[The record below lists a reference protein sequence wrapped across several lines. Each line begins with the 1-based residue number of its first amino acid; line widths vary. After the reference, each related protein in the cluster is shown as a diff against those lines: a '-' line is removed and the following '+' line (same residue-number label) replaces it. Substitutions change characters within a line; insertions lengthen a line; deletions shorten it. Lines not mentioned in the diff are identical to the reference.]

1 MAFGEPPRPD
11 AAHGRPGRERAVM
24 SRQAEVETFFH
35 KPTNTATHVAWCPET
50 GKAAIIDSVRDF
62 CHRSGRLTESAA
74 REIAAFVR
82 ERGLTVERILETHAH
97 ADHLSAAPWLKAALG
112 GRIGIGAG
120 IVEVQR
126 AFAGVFNTEPEFGP
140 DGAQFDDLFGDG
152 ARFELGGLSVEVVHT
167 PGHTPACVSY
177 LIGDAAFVGDTIFMP
192 DYGSAR
198 CDFPGGDARTL
209 YRSVRRLFALPDETR
224 VFLCHDYKAPGRDD
238 YVWQTTIGEQKRRNV
253 HIRDGID
260 EDDFVAMRLRRDR
273 TLDMPLL
280 IIPSIQVN
288 VRAGHMPPAEDNGA
302 VYLKV
307 PLNRL

>member
-1 MAFGEPPRPD
+1 
-11 AAHGRPGRERAVM
+11 M
-24 SRQAEVETFFH
+24 SRPAAVETFFH
-35 KPTNTATHVAWCPET
+35 EPTYTATHVVWCPDT

-62 CHRSGRLTESAA
+62 CHRSGRLTTEAA
-74 REIAAFVR
+74 QEIADFVR
-82 ERGLTVERILETHAH
+82 DRDLAVERILETHAH

-120 IVEVQR
+120 IVDVQR
-126 AFAGVFNTEPEFGP
+126 AFADVFNSGPDFGP
-140 DGAQFDDLFGDG
+140 DGSQFDDLFGDG
-152 ARFELGGLSVEVVHT
+152 DGFALGGLAVEVLHT

-177 LIGDAAFVGDTIFMP
+177 VIGDAAFVGDTIFMP

-209 YRSVRRLFALPDETR
+209 YRSVQRLFALPDETR
-224 VFLCHDYKAPGRDD
+224 VFLCHDYKAPGRDAFA
-238 YVWQTTIGEQKRRNV
+238 WQTTIGEQRRRNV
-253 HIRDGID
+253 HIHEGID
-260 EDDFVAMRLRRDR
+260 EAGFVDMRTSRDR

-288 VRAGHMPPAEDNGA
+288 MRAGHMPPAEDNGA

>member
-1 MAFGEPPRPD
+1 M
-11 AAHGRPGRERAVM
+11 M
-24 SRQAEVETFFH
+24 SRQAAVRTFFH
-35 KPTNTATHVAWCPET
+35 EPTHTATHIVWCPET
-50 GKAAIIDSVRDF
+50 GRAAIVDSVRDF
-62 CHRSGRLTESAA
+62 CHRSGRLTEDAA
-74 REIAAFVR
+74 QEIAAFVR
-82 ERGLTVERILETHAH
+82 GRGLAVERILETHAH
-97 ADHLSAAPWLKAALG
+97 ADHLSAAPWLKEALG

-126 AFAGVFNTEPEFGP
+126 AFAGVFNCEPEFGP

-152 ARFELGGLSVEVVHT
+152 HRFALGGLTVEVLHT

-177 LIGDAAFVGDTIFMP
+177 LIGDAVFVGDTIFMP

-198 CDFPGGDARTL
+198 CDFPGGDARAL

-224 VFLCHDYKAPGRDD
+224 VFLCHDYKAPGRDEFA
-238 YVWQTTIGEQKRRNV
+238 WQTTIGAQKRRNI
-253 HIRDGID
+253 HIHEGIG
-260 EDDFVAMRLRRDR
+260 EAGFVEMRTSRDR

-288 VRAGHMPPAEDNGA
+288 MRAGRMPPAEDNGA

>member
-1 MAFGEPPRPD
+1 MAFAAPPLLERVRNHEGGKRP
-11 AAHGRPGRERAVM
+11 EM
-24 SRQAEVETFFH
+24 SRQAAVETFFH
-35 KPTNTATHVAWCPET
+35 EPTYTATHVVWCPDT
-50 GKAAIIDSVRDF
+50 RKAAIVDSVRDF
-62 CHRSGRLTESAA
+62 CHRSGRLTAEAA
-74 REIAAFVR
+74 QEIAAFVR
-82 ERGLTVERILETHAH
+82 DRGLTVERILETHAH

-126 AFAGVFNTEPEFGP
+126 AFADVFNSGPDFGP
-140 DGAQFDDLFGDG
+140 DGSQFDDLFDDGDSFALG
-152 ARFELGGLSVEVVHT
+152 ALTVEALHT

-177 LIGDAAFVGDTIFMP
+177 LIGDAVFVGDTVFMP

-198 CDFPGGDARTL
+198 CDFPGGDARAL
-209 YRSVRRLFALPDETR
+209 YRSVQRLFALPDEVR
-224 VFLCHDYKAPGRDD
+224 VFLCHDYKAPGRDAFA
-238 YVWQTTIGEQKRRNV
+238 WQTTIGAQRRRNI
-253 HIRDGID
+253 HIHEGID
-260 EDDFVAMRLRRDR
+260 EDGFVEMRTRRDR

-288 VRAGHMPPAEDNGA
+288 MRAGHMPPAEDNGA

>member
-1 MAFGEPPRPD
+1 
-11 AAHGRPGRERAVM
+11 M
-24 SRQAEVETFFH
+24 SRLAEVETFFH
-35 KPTNTATHVAWCPET
+35 EPTYTATHVVRCPDT

-62 CHRSGRLTESAA
+62 CHRSGRLTNDAA
-74 REIAAFVR
+74 QEIVDFVR
-82 ERGLTVERILETHAH
+82 DRGLAVERILETHAH
-97 ADHLSAAPWLKAALG
+97 ADHLSAAPWLKAELG

-120 IVEVQR
+120 IVEVQS
-126 AFAGVFNTEPEFGP
+126 AFAGVFNSGPEFGS
-140 DGAQFDDLFGDG
+140 DGSQFDDLFGDG
-152 ARFELGGLSVEVVHT
+152 DRFALGNLSVEVLHT

-177 LIGDAAFVGDTIFMP
+177 LIGDTAFVGDTIFMP

-209 YRSVRRLFALPDETR
+209 YRSVHRLFGLPDETR
-224 VFLCHDYKAPGRDD
+224 VFLCHDYKAPGRDEF
-238 YVWQTTIGEQKRRNV
+238 VWQTTVGEQRRRNI
-253 HIRDGID
+253 HIREGVD
-260 EDDFVAMRLRRDR
+260 EDGFVEMRTSRDR

-288 VRAGHMPPAEDNGA
+288 MRAGHMPPAEDNGA

>member
-1 MAFGEPPRPD
+1 
-11 AAHGRPGRERAVM
+11 M
-24 SRQAEVETFFH
+24 SRQPEVETFFH
-35 KPTNTATHVAWCPET
+35 EPTFTATHVAWCPDT
-50 GKAAIIDSVRDF
+50 GKAAIVDSVRDF
-62 CHRSGRLTESAA
+62 CHRSGRLGDESAA
-74 REIAAFVR
+74 AVAAFVR
-82 ERGLTVERILETHAH
+82 REGLAVERILETHAH
-97 ADHLSAAPWLKAALG
+97 ADHLSAAPWLKRALG
-112 GRIGIGAG
+112 GRIGIGSG

-126 AFAGVFNTEPEFGP
+126 AFADVFGP
-140 DGAQFDDLFGDG
+140 DPDFGPGADPGSGPDIDPDAGPDGSQFDDLFGDG
-152 ARFELGGLSVEVVHT
+152 ARFALGNLAVEVLHT

-177 LIGDAAFVGDTIFMP
+177 LVGDAAFVGDTIFMP

-209 YRSVRRLFALPDETR
+209 YRSVRRLFALPDDTR
-224 VFLCHDYKAPGRDD
+224 VFLCHDYKAPGRDAFA
-238 YVWQTTIGEQKRRNV
+238 WQTTIGEERRRNV

-260 EDDFVAMRLRRDR
+260 EDGFVEMRTGRDR

-288 VRAGHMPPAEDNGA
+288 MRAGRMPPADDNGT

>member
-1 MAFGEPPRPD
+1 MTLRP
-11 AAHGRPGRERAVM
+11 A
-24 SRQAEVETFFH
+24 VETFFH
-35 KPTNTATHVAWCPET
+35 EPTFTATHVAWCPDT
-50 GKAAIIDSVRDF
+50 GKAAIVDSVRDF
-62 CHRSGRLTESAA
+62 CHRSGRLSSVAA
-74 REIAAFVR
+74 EEVAAFVR
-82 ERGLTVERILETHAH
+82 GRGLTVERILETHAH

-120 IVEVQR
+120 IVDVQR
-126 AFAGVFNTEPEFGP
+126 AFAGVFNSGP
-140 DGAQFDDLFGDG
+140 DFSADGSQFDDLFADG
-152 ARFELGGLSVEVVHT
+152 AQFALGNLTVAVLHT

-177 LIGDAAFVGDTIFMP
+177 LAGDAAFVGDTVFMP

-224 VFLCHDYKAPGRDD
+224 VFVCHDYKAPGRDAFA
-238 YVWQTTIGEQKRRNV
+238 WQTTIGAQKRRNI
-253 HIRDGID
+253 HIHEGIGEDGFVEMRTNRDG
-260 EDDFVAMRLRRDR
+260 
-273 TLDMPLL
+273 TLEMPLL

-288 VRAGHMPPAEDNGA
+288 MRAGRMPPAEDDGA